1 MGRQNPLAGKHTY
14 RLSLVDNETHEP
26 IRSIRFGKA
35 QGIYW
40 IITAVLALL
49 LFFYLIFAFT
59 PLRTIIPGYPNAHSK
74 KEAVANAIKIDSL
87 ENAVIRWNVYAEH
100 LSRVLTGESSVDF
113 DSLVRAG
120 SARYLSD
127 KDADELVRQ
136 DSVLRET
143 VLKEEQFGVSAL
155 GERDLPIEGVHFFTP
170 IKGVVSAGFER
181 AVHPYIEIAAPT
193 GTVVSAVLDGTVV
206 FTAWDAEQGYIVIL
220 QHRGDLLSVYTNNQK
235 LLRSA
240 GDVVKAGTPIALVG
254 GTSRSE
260 GAEHLHFELW
270 QNGESLD
277 PTRFISF

>member
-1 MGRQNPLAGKHTY
+1 MGRQNPLVGKHTY
-14 RLSLVDNETHEP
+14 RLTLVDNETHEP
-26 IRSIRFGKA
+26 IRSVRFGRA

-49 LFFYLIFAFT
+49 IIAYLLFAFT

-127 KDADELVRQ
+127 KDAAELARQ

-143 VLKEEQFGVSAL
+143 VLKEEQFGVSARS
-155 GERDLPIEGVHFFTP
+155 ERELPIEGMHFFTP

-206 FTAWDAEQGYIVIL
+206 FTAWDAEQGYILII
-220 QHRGDLLSVYTNNQK
+220 QHHNDLLSVYTNNQK

-240 GDVVKAGTPIALVG
+240 GVEVKAGTPIALVG
-254 GTSRSE
+254 GSE

-270 QNGESLD
+270 QGGESLD